1 MNAVALNLVE
11 VKRLAHSSRFLKQG
25 HVLGMQLGQ
34 VKVHE
39 LAGIEAVPVG
49 VEGYDAAELNVQ
61 IAAARGPLEP
71 LLASRVVLGP
81 VTI

>member
-1 MNAVALNLVE
+1 
-11 VKRLAHSSRFLKQG
+11 
-25 HVLGMQLGQ
+25 MQLGQ